1 MIFNVSDTVDKF
13 KILSLGVLTIMVP
26 SKETIQNHKDIEF
39 YYVRLSLSFLV
50 SLLLARFSL
59 CRLSFFVMGIS
70 RWCPNP
76 LSWWWS
82 VGP

>member
-39 YYVRLSLSFLV
+39 YYVRLSLSLSCWRVLACAGFPFL
-50 SLLLARFSL
+50 LWE
-59 CRLSFFVMGIS
+59 S
-70 RWCPNP
+70 RDG
-76 LSWWWS
+76 
-82 VGP
+82 VQIH